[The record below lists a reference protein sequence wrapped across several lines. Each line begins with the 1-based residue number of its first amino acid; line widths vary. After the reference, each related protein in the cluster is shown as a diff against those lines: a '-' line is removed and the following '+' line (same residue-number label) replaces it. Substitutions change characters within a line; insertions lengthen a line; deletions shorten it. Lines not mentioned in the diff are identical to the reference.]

1 MTIGIDTAAIN
12 INLCP
17 RICMYNVTNISYV
30 FNLNTNKCIC
40 YRIQA
45 HVNPNLT
52 NIVFGCT
59 LLKVKRCV
67 YKLITVI
74 PFHFTYRQGW
84 FKDR

>member
-1 MTIGIDTAAIN
+1 MTIGIDRAAIN

-17 RICMYNVTNISYV
+17 RICMYNVTNISYM
-30 FNLNTNKCIC
+30 FNLNTNNCQWYHILS
-40 YRIQA
+40 Y
-45 HVNPNLT
+45 VNSNLT

-59 LLKVKRCV
+59 LVKVKRRT
-67 YKLITVI
+67 YKLVTVI